1 MAARNTVQKT
11 IIHDALVSLANHP
24 TADEVYEAV
33 HATHP
38 SISRATV
45 FRTLS
50 KLSDEGVVLRVRIN
64 NGADHFDHQT
74 FPHYHVHCVECG
86 RVDDVIM
93 PAVDDPALLDER
105 ASAVSGYAVCGH
117 ELQFDGLCPACQKAR
132 EEVPSQVSEA

>member
-11 IIHDALVSLANHP
+11 IIRDALVGLANHP

-50 KLSDEGVVLRVRIN
+50 RLSDEGVVLRVRIN

-93 PAVDDPALLDER
+93 PTVDDPALLDER
-105 ASAVSGYAVCGH
+105 ASAVSGYDVSGH
-117 ELQFDGLCPACQKAR
+117 ELQFDGVCPACQKAH
-132 EEVPSQVSEA
+132 ENASSQVSEA